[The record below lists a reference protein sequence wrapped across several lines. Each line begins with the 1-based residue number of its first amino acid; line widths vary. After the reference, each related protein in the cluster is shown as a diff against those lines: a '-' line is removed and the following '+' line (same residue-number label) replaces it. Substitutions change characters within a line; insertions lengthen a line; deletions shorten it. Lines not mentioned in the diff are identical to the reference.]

1 MIGENMVAIRVC
13 DMCGKIAEEE
23 FYDLDVELW
32 SHPRGKESERKTFC
46 GITLCPS
53 CYEKHFA
60 SFIEKVAKLDER
72 SYTVK
77 EGTKVLDFNKEG

>member
-1 MIGENMVAIRVC
+1 MVAIRVC

-32 SHPRGKESERKTFC
+32 GHLTGKESDRKTFY
-46 GITLCPS
+46 GIILCPS

-60 SFIEKVAKLDER
+60 SFVDKVAELHQRDYEVR
-72 SYTVK
+72 
-77 EGTKVLDFNKEG
+77 EGVKVLDFDEEG